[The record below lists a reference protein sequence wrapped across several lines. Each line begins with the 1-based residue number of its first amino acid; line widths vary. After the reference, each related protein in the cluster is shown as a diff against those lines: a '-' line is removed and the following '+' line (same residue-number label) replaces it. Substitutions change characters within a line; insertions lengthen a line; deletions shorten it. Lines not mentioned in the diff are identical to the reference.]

1 MFSAE
6 TITEFRRRFR
16 ELPQA
21 QFDSLLAWV
30 DTRDANNPSALLESQ
45 LKRATDEYRANP
57 TGKANT
63 QPGDSRGSL
72 RPDGSWDRTLVFA
85 SATERL
91 LREYCATVCEKR
103 LSPAQAVELLAM
115 SPEIA
120 KVHAGGPWYRGDVID
135 PETVG
140 GPIGVMAKLD
150 AKPIAGCPGAGH
162 TALRWLHA
170 AWVSVH
176 TSTSAEEF
184 CKRTILASLE
194 NSIAHESPPR
204 QESHNRST
212 GGHAAAL
219 WPIDPASADADGF

>member
-6 TITEFRRRFR
+6 TITEFRKRFR

-45 LKRATDEYRANP
+45 LKRATEEHRANP
-57 TGKANT
+57 AGKGNT

-91 LREYCATVCEKR
+91 LREYCATVCEKH
-103 LSPAQAVELLAM
+103 LSPAQAVDLIAM
-115 SPEIA
+115 SPA
-120 KVHAGGPWYRGDVID
+120 LASTHRAGAWQGDSLA
-135 PETVG
+135 PAQTTG
-140 GPIGVMAKLD
+140 GPIGVMQRLD
-150 AKPIAGCPGAGH
+150 ATPTRDGF
-162 TALRWLHA
+162 TNTRWIHA
-170 AWVSVH
+170 AWIAVH

-184 CKRTILASLE
+184 AKRTIVDLLE
-194 NSIAHESPPR
+194 TALAHESPPR
-204 QESHNRST
+204 HESHNRNV
-212 GGHAAAL
+212 GRHAVAL
-219 WPIDPASADADGF
+219 WPDDPASAITDGF